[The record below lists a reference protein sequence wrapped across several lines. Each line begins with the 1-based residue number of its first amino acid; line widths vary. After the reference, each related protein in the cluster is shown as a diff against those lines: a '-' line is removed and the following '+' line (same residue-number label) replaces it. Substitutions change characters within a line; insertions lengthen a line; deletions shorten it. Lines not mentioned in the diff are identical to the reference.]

1 MSAPPV
7 AVRSRMFREMGSL
20 LWQAVGIDIALTVII
35 YAHVY
40 SEPPLAV
47 HASCRYDCSCS
58 QFSLLGHGHLPSS
71 SLKTTISSMKSSQG
85 HGAVVVFSSGSVFW
99 VHISVILVI
108 QKFSMIC
115 SVSPNDDRHSKAK
128 MGRHHRTYLI
138 EAASVCRQ
146 TTPRVVCMGNAAF
159 LANVAGIGSR

>member
-20 LWQAVGIDIALTVII
+20 LWVWSWFPSFGALLMS
-35 YAHVY
+35 AR
-40 SEPPLAV
+40 LAV
-47 HASCRYDCSCS
+47 ASRRYRHRSYSNHLCACILRAPTCCACKVICLSPVKDTTVLKGASCRYDCSCS

-99 VHISVILVI
+99 VHLS
-108 QKFSMIC
+108 
-115 SVSPNDDRHSKAK
+115 
-128 MGRHHRTYLI
+128 HRI
-138 EAASVCRQ
+138 IKDER
-146 TTPRVVCMGNAAF
+146 
-159 LANVAGIGSR
+159 

>member
-7 AVRSRMFREMGSL
+7 AVRSRMFQEMGSL
-20 LWQAVGIDIALTVII
+20 LWQAVGIDIALTVVI

-47 HASCRYDCSCS
+47 HASC
-58 QFSLLGHGHLPSS
+58 

-99 VHISVILVI
+99 VHLS
-108 QKFSMIC
+108 
-115 SVSPNDDRHSKAK
+115 
-128 MGRHHRTYLI
+128 HRI
-138 EAASVCRQ
+138 IKDER
-146 TTPRVVCMGNAAF
+146 
-159 LANVAGIGSR
+159 